1 MQTNKKIG
9 NSFLI
14 GLFFR
19 FSSPPLGRI
28 LKISEHNAKLV
39 VMPSEFK

>member
-19 FSSPPLGRI
+19 FSSPPWGGF
-28 LKISEHNAKLV
+28 LKISDHNAKLV